1 MRKNKYTLFV
11 GVMLAL
17 NLTSCSNDLLNE
29 NPEHIYTADGL
40 YTSLDGYEKGLNGLY
55 AEVRKEYEGLGYTGN
70 FGTVD
75 LRNVLYILGTD
86 NMATGS
92 NKGNVHKMLNSW
104 GVANHP
110 SYKDF
115 DEYFLWFYETV
126 NAANT
131 IINRAMNSEINW
143 NDKNGENQYYRVLAE
158 AKVFRAWAYRHLSY
172 LWGAVP
178 IVTTE
183 TTDNIHTDFV
193 REPIDK
199 VRRFIIE
206 DLEFAAEYLPWT
218 PRQVGTM
225 TKGVAMTWLAEMYL
239 AVGNAEKAYE
249 WANKCITG
257 GPYAIQTNKQSS
269 DKSVFMGMFQPQNIN
284 SSNPEILW
292 SLNWA
297 RGVVGGGNN
306 IMRHESTLRY
316 GDNRPT
322 WKGAEGLNL
331 AYTEERGGRG
341 WHRMNITKDALLLYY
356 SSSIDPDPNHKKIDE
371 RGNEF
376 AIAQYFILTEAD
388 KLKDNAGN
396 DIMNTTLKRPW
407 APGDT
412 IWLSAS
418 KDASDKSSS
427 AFNYNNLSDT
437 KPSTNNAPYSLKF
450 AFCDA
455 GYTENTESHF
465 PQIYMRLAET
475 LLLRAEAAIRLNR
488 LDQAVKDINVLR
500 DRAKA
505 KNITVDDLGT
515 TLEEQLNFI
524 LDERSRELLLEEDR
538 RYTLLRMGGEKFMYP
553 RIKERNLIDGTNF
566 TLRDTIFP
574 IPQTVIDAN
583 RTLYMPQNPGYS
595 ASAEVGN
602 EN

>member
-1 MRKNKYTLFV
+1 MKKKKYILFLGIIMTLNFI
-11 GVMLAL
+11 
-17 NLTSCSNDLLNE
+17 SCSDDFLNE
-29 NPEHIYTADGL
+29 EPEHIYTADRL

-55 AEVRKEYEGLGYTGN
+55 AEVRKEFEGLGYTNN

-75 LRNVLYILGTD
+75 LRNVLYMLGTD

-115 DEYFLWFYETV
+115 DKYFLWFYETV

-131 IINRAMNSEINW
+131 IINRAIVSDINW
-143 NDKNGENQYYRVLAE
+143 NDKNGVNQYYRILAE

-193 REPIDK
+193 REPVEK

-218 PRQVGTM
+218 ANKTGTM
-225 TKGVAMTWLAEMYL
+225 TKGVAMTWLSEMYMAL
-239 AVGNAEKAYE
+239 GDEDKAYM
-249 WANKCITG
+249 WADKRITG
-257 GPYAIQTNKQSS
+257 GPYAIQMSKQST

-284 SSNPEILW
+284 NSNPEILW

-297 RGVVGGGNN
+297 RGIVGGGEN

-316 GDNRPT
+316 GDNRPK
-322 WKGAEGLNL
+322 WKGADGLNL
-331 AYTEERGGRG
+331 AYTEARGGRG

-356 SSSIDPDPNHKKIDE
+356 ESSKDPNPVHKQIDE

-376 AIAQYFILTEAD
+376 AIGQYFVLTDAD
-388 KLKDNAGN
+388 KLTDNAGN

-412 IWLSAS
+412 VWLSAK
-418 KDASDKSSS
+418 KDASDKMTS
-427 AFNYNNLSDT
+427 AFDYNNLSDT
-437 KPSTNNAPYSLKF
+437 KPVSNNAPYSLKF

-465 PQIYMRLAET
+465 SQIYMRLAET
-475 LLLRAEAAIRLNR
+475 LLLRAEAAIRRGMPGL
-488 LDQAVKDINVLR
+488 AVADINVLR
-500 DRAKA
+500 NRANA
-505 KNITVDDLGT
+505 KLITVDDLGSS
-515 TLEEQLNFI
+515 LEEQLNFI
-524 LDERSRELLLEEDR
+524 LDERSRELLLEEQR

-553 RIKERNLIDGTNF
+553 RITERNLIDGTNF

-583 RTLYMPQNPGYS
+583 RTLYMPQNPGYA
-595 ASAEVGN
+595 ASTDEK
-602 EN
+602 